1 MTKYTADQIAA
12 ARERLAFLKPGDVI
26 RTKVLHVSRSGM
38 QREIGV
44 YVARVT
50 DDGQPY
56 IADLSLA
63 VAVLTGNRI
72 SNWGGVVVRGAGMNV
87 AFHLV
92 YSLGRAIYPDGV
104 HCTGSDGYTPSGKRS
119 ARKRCNSNDHFNDRS
134 LPYRQSIVHKDGG
147 YALRQEW
154 L

>member
-26 RTKVLHVSRSGM
+26 QTKVLHVSRSGM

-44 YVARVT
+44 YVARVS

-56 IADLSLA
+56 VKDLSWA

-72 SNWGGVVVRGAGMNV
+72 SLRWGVVVGGAGMDMG
-87 AFHLV
+87 FHLV
-92 YSLGRAIYPDGV
+92 YRLGRALYPDGV
-104 HCTGSDGYTPSGKRS
+104 PCTGSNGWTKSGRRS
-119 ARKRCNSNDHFNDRS
+119 KLNACHSNDHVNGDRAYS
-134 LPYRQSIVHKDGG
+134 KGKTHRDGG
-147 YALRQEW
+147 YAFRQER

>member
-1 MTKYTADQIAA
+1 MTKYTADQITA

-26 RTKVLHVSRSGM
+26 RTKLLNVSRSGM

-56 IADLSLA
+56 VADLSWD
-63 VAVLTGNRI
+63 VAVLTGQRI
-72 SNWGGVVVRGAGMNV
+72 SDRRGVVVGGAGMDMG
-87 AFHLV
+87 FHLV
-92 YSLGRAIYPDGV
+92 YSLGRALYPEGV
-104 HCTGSDGYTPSGKRS
+104 PCTGSNGWTKNGRRS
-119 ARKRCNSNDHFNDRS
+119 KLNACRSNDHVNGDRTYS
-134 LPYRQSIVHKDGG
+134 KSKTHSDGG
-147 YALRQEW
+147 YAFRQAW

>member
-1 MTKYTADQIAA
+1 MTKYTADQIAT
-12 ARERLAFLKPGDVI
+12 ARDRLAFLQPGDLI
-26 RTKVLHVSRSGM
+26 QTKGLHVTRSGM

-56 IADLSLA
+56 IADLSWP

-72 SNWGGVVVRGAGMNV
+72 SDRDGVIVRGAGMDMG
-87 AFHLV
+87 FHLV
-92 YSLGRAIYPDGV
+92 YRLGRALYPEV
-104 HCTGSDGYTPSGKRS
+104 S
-119 ARKRCNSNDHFNDRS
+119 
-134 LPYRQSIVHKDGG
+134 
-147 YALRQEW
+147 YAFRQEW

>member
-1 MTKYTADQIAA
+1 MTKYTAEQIAT

-26 RTKVLHVSRSGM
+26 CTKTLHVSRSGM

-56 IADLSLA
+56 IADLSWP

-72 SNWGGVVVRGAGMNV
+72 SDRWGVVVGGAGMDMGV
-87 AFHLV
+87 HLV
-92 YSLGRAIYPDGV
+92 YALGRALYPKGV
-104 HCTGSDGYTPSGKRS
+104 PCTGSSGWTKSGRRS
-119 ARKRCNSNDHFNDRS
+119 KLNACRSNDHVNGDRAYS
-134 LPYRQSIVHKDGG
+134 KSKTHSDGG
-147 YALRQEW
+147 YAFRQEW